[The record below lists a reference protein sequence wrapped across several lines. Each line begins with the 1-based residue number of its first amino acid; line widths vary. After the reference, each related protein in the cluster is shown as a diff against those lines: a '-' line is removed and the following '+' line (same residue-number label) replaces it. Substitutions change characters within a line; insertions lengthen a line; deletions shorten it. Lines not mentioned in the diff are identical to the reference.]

1 MLNAFLKNVV
11 KTTLQFFLAFFLFL
25 FGLVFLILLISLA
38 FSKPKTDII
47 KPNTVLVLDFK
58 RPILEQ
64 TKAQIQFP
72 SFKIN
77 KQLAFLPML
86 RMLERAKTDSNIQA
100 LVLNPDELQADW
112 AITEELRSALAE
124 FKQSGKPIYVYA
136 NHYENKSYYLS
147 SVANK
152 MFITPEG
159 SIFWNGV
166 GAHVSFYKNM
176 LDKLGLSFVIARGR
190 DNIYK
195 SFVEPFMYTQM
206 TAPNKEQLLSLTQ
219 NMWSNIKTQVAP
231 DRALAVE
238 DLQNI
243 ADKNPLLTAKQA
255 YAKHLVDSVFY
266 ADEFETWT
274 KAQFKDSIRLVD
286 FENYYKKYRYE
297 LPEKGNI
304 AVVYATGE
312 IGYEENDETQIGKDF
327 TKVLRQIRDDKDI
340 QAVVFRVNS
349 PGGSSLTSD
358 LIYRELYLL
367 NKVKPVVVSMGSL
380 AASGG
385 YYISAPAT
393 EIIASP
399 FTITGSIG
407 AFALLPTAEK
417 LFEKIGITFDGVQ
430 TAEHANALKGFV
442 VPQKVSPEE
451 QKILQEHLSEVYEE
465 FILKVALHRPVFENN
480 AEKVH
485 QVARGRVWGAI
496 DAEKNG
502 LVDKMGGIRYAID
515 RVAVLAN
522 ITEPVAFEFTP
533 KQEAHKELLAQIL
546 EEYDLQ
552 DEVKESFSSQV
563 LFKQFNELIK
573 FLRIKP
579 LQTQFRMPYEIT
591 IQ

>member
-1 MLNAFLKNVV
+1 
-11 KTTLQFFLAFFLFL
+11 
-25 FGLVFLILLISLA
+25 
-38 FSKPKTDII
+38 
-47 KPNTVLVLDFK
+47 LDFK

-77 KQLAFLPML
+77 KQLAFLQML
-86 RMLERAKTDSNIQA
+86 RMIERAKTDSNIQA
-100 LVLNPDELQADW
+100 LVLNPEELQADW
-112 AITEELRSALAE
+112 AITEELRSTLAE

-206 TAPNKEQLLSLTQ
+206 TAPNKEQLLALTQ

-231 DRALAVE
+231 DRALTVE

-255 YAKHLVDSVFY
+255 YAKHLVDSVLY

-327 TKVLRQIRDDKDI
+327 TKVLRQIREDKDI

-367 NKVKPVVVSMGSL
+367 NKIKCSI
-380 AASGG
+380 
-385 YYISAPAT
+385 YIWLMLVPPKKNDVC
-393 EIIASP
+393 P
-399 FTITGSIG
+399 F
-407 AFALLPTAEK
+407 
-417 LFEKIGITFDGVQ
+417 
-430 TAEHANALKGFV
+430 
-442 VPQKVSPEE
+442 
-451 QKILQEHLSEVYEE
+451 
-465 FILKVALHRPVFENN
+465 
-480 AEKVH
+480 
-485 QVARGRVWGAI
+485 
-496 DAEKNG
+496 
-502 LVDKMGGIRYAID
+502 
-515 RVAVLAN
+515 
-522 ITEPVAFEFTP
+522 
-533 KQEAHKELLAQIL
+533 
-546 EEYDLQ
+546 
-552 DEVKESFSSQV
+552 
-563 LFKQFNELIK
+563 
-573 FLRIKP
+573 
-579 LQTQFRMPYEIT
+579 
-591 IQ
+591 